1 MENNEALAKE
11 IEQQALSCGYTGCG
25 IISLEDMDGYK
36 DRLAERMKNVPESVP
51 FYSHLLPLTHV
62 RERFLWAK
70 SLIICTTSLA
80 RFRYPPY
87 LRKKYAKAFLLSPNS
102 DPDGELFQKQLS
114 FRKWLEEKGIRW
126 DNGGDDN
133 HGQIGGL
140 RYAAVMAG
148 LGIIRQNNF
157 FYDETGSFVQ
167 LDGFAIDAKCRLYH
181 QKTFRP
187 CSEHCGLCRK
197 ACPSHALKAPYTM
210 NPLRCVSFCNTFGGG
225 RYPEDMPEKNTA
237 TWTIGCDAC
246 QDACPYNRR
255 KNWDKGEPFSGLEEL
270 LPYFDLEYLSHAPD
284 EVILEKILPKT
295 ANHLFPNQLE
305 QLRAAARRA
314 LGNMETK

>member
-62 RERFLWAK
+62 RERFPWAK

-187 CSEHCGLCRK
+187 CSEH
-197 ACPSHALKAPYTM
+197 M
-210 NPLRCVSFCNTFGGG
+210 
-225 RYPEDMPEKNTA
+225 M
-237 TWTIGCDAC
+237 
-246 QDACPYNRR
+246 
-255 KNWDKGEPFSGLEEL
+255 FS
-270 LPYFDLEYLSHAPD
+270 
-284 EVILEKILPKT
+284 
-295 ANHLFPNQLE
+295 
-305 QLRAAARRA
+305 
-314 LGNMETK
+314 